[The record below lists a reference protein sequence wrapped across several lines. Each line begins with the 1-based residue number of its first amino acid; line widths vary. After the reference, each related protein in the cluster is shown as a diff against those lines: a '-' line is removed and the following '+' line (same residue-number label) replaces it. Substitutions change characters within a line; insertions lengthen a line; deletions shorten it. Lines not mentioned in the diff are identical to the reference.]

1 MVRSDREDNVGTE
14 YRSHCSYHVHLVDRA
29 DPPDPVLGIA
39 WDAMP
44 PADAAAALRHAI
56 EGNELRIAYQPI
68 MQLATRRVV
77 GVEALVRWAHP
88 ERGLIMPDAF
98 IPLAEATGLILPIGR
113 WVRQESFRHIRECQR
128 RFPPCA
134 ELRLSTNLSVQE
146 FRRPDLIAHL
156 TTSLEVSGFPPP
168 RLTLEVTEHALRAS
182 DPEDTISTL
191 YALKWL
197 GLQLAF
203 VVAGMEYASPQVLRH
218 FPVDQVKMHRS
229 VVAGLGQGNEET
241 ALVGEIISSAL
252 DSGVTVIAE
261 GVETAAHVAH
271 LQQLGCEEGQGYFF
285 APPLEL
291 HELEA
296 FLQKQITTTTVVE
309 QAEPDSVNQQDS

>member
-1 MVRSDREDNVGTE
+1 
-14 YRSHCSYHVHLVDRA
+14 VDRT
-29 DPPDPVLGIA
+29 DPPDRVLGIA

-44 PADAAAALRHAI
+44 PTDAAAALRHAI
-56 EGNELRIAYQPI
+56 EGHELRIAYQPI
-68 MQLATRRVV
+68 MQLTTRRVV

-98 IPLAEATGLILPIGR
+98 IPLAEETGLILPIGR
-113 WVRQESFRHIRECQR
+113 WVRRESFRHVRECQR

-134 ELRLSTNLSVQE
+134 DLRLSTNLSVQE

-156 TTSLEVSGFPPP
+156 TTSLEASGFPPP
-168 RLTLEVTEHALRAS
+168 RLTLEVTEHAMRAS

-203 VVAGMEYASPQVLRH
+203 VVAGMEYASPQVLHR

-229 VVAGLGQGNEET
+229 VVAGLGQSSEAT
-241 ALVGEIISSAL
+241 ALVEEIVRSAIG
-252 DSGVTVIAE
+252 SGVTVIAE
-261 GVETAAHVAH
+261 GVETADHVAH
-271 LQQLGCEEGQGYFF
+271 LQQLGCEEGQGFFF

-291 HELEA
+291 NELEV
-296 FLQKQITTTTVVE
+296 FLQNQIATAPVVE
-309 QAEPDSVNQQDS
+309 RAEPDSINEQGS